1 MNRRCR
7 GAPAGTVYRN
17 RLRLLV
23 LVVTLTA
30 LTACRSGSDSPSPR
44 PTGGGASVAPDVSA
58 VAPIPSASEGEVVR
72 GWPDTNENA
81 AGVYSWDGSSCAG
94 AYCTIGPSGG
104 FMHNGYGSGDVDIT
118 IDSTPGGASDGG
130 WTAATVAG
138 HDGYYRRTDALQEEW
153 MVEIEGTAIVI
164 TLAAEPGTSQI
175 ELDEAHAII
184 DSMRTETR
192 NTNLGFRLVFTLTTD
207 DWDSG

>member
-1 MNRRCR
+1 
-7 GAPAGTVYRN
+7 
-17 RLRLLV
+17 
-23 LVVTLTA
+23 
-30 LTACRSGSDSPSPR
+30 
-44 PTGGGASVAPDVSA
+44 
-58 VAPIPSASEGEVVR
+58 
-72 GWPDTNENA
+72 
-81 AGVYSWDGSSCAG
+81 
-94 AYCTIGPSGG
+94 
-104 FMHNGYGSGDVDIT
+104 MHNGYGSGDVDIT
-118 IDSTPGGASDGG
+118 IDSTPGGAISDDG

-138 HDGYYRRTDALQEEW
+138 HDGYYRRTDALREEW

-164 TLAAEPGTSQI
+164 TLATEPGTSQI